1 MELLF
6 EAVCVIIASME
17 CRRCPVN
24 CGIDRKIHEGRCG
37 VRGLTVAKYY
47 LHPFEEP
54 PISHKN
60 GSGTVFFG
68 GCNLR
73 CVFCQNYEVSRA
85 TRGKEITP
93 KKLAEIFRE
102 LENMGAD
109 NVNLVTP
116 DHVSFL
122 IAEALSIY
130 KPKIPVVYNSGGY
143 STVESL
149 EEIAPDV
156 DVWLPD
162 VKFYSPELSER
173 YTGRRDYFERAIEAV
188 AFMAKKPIV
197 WSDDEKL
204 LSGILVR
211 HLVLPMCVSDSKK
224 VLEELSKILPGGVPL
239 SLMRQYTPMGE
250 IEGFPELQRRIT
262 SREYRRVLDYAF
274 SVGFENIYTQEKES
288 AEKIFIPH
296 WDF

>member
-1 MELLF
+1 
-6 EAVCVIIASME
+6 ME

-24 CGIDRKIHEGRCG
+24 CGIDREKQKGRCG
-37 VRGLTVAKYY
+37 VQGLTVAKYY

-85 TRGKEITP
+85 ARGKEITP
-93 KKLAEIFRE
+93 KELAEIFRE
-102 LENMGAD
+102 LEAMGAD

-130 KPKIPVVYNSGGY
+130 KPKIPIVYNSGGY

-149 EEIAPDV
+149 EEIAPYI

-162 VKFYSPELSER
+162 VKFYSPELSGR
-173 YTGRRDYFERAIEAV
+173 YTGRRDYFQRAIEAV

-197 WSDDEKL
+197 WSDDQKL

-211 HLVLPMCVSDSKK
+211 HLVLPMCVSDSVK
-224 VLEELSKILPGGVPL
+224 VLEALRGILSEKAPL

-262 SREYRRVLDYAF
+262 SREYRRVLDYAL
-274 SVGFENIYTQEKES
+274 SIGFENIYTQEKES